1 MTNIHD
7 TWRMYIPKPYMAPEP
22 VSIVHEYPFGQLV
35 TTHDD
40 LPFATSA
47 PMYLQEAPSGEM
59 QLIGHMAR
67 HNPHAATLTSGQ
79 KALAI
84 FHGPDTYVSASWYR
98 DQRTVPTWNYI
109 AAQVRGVLE
118 PVDDDE
124 EQLDIM
130 RITIARSEAVNRGTA
145 WALEDAPDGKV
156 ESLLPHIRSFRISV
170 TRIDAVTKLSQ
181 TQSIADQDR
190 VISALEERGA
200 IQDREVAR
208 NMRAFRARHV
218 SPSEK

>member
-7 TWRMYIPKPYMAPEP
+7 TWKMYIPKPYMAPEP
-22 VSIVHEYPFGQLV
+22 VSIVHAYPFGQLV
-35 TTHDD
+35 TTRDD

-47 PMYLQEAPSGEM
+47 PMYLQETPSGEM

-67 HNPHAATLTSGQ
+67 HNPHAATLHSGQ

-98 DQRTVPTWNYI
+98 DQRTVRTWNYI

-124 EQLDIM
+124 DQLDIM
-130 RITIARSEAVNRGTA
+130 RVTIAQSEAIGDGNA
-145 WALEDAPDGKV
+145 WKLEDAPEGKV
-156 ESLLPHIRSFRISV
+156 ETLLPHIRSFRISV

-181 TQSIADQDR
+181 TQSVADQDR
-190 VISALEERGA
+190 VISALEKRGS
-200 IQDREVAR
+200 IQDREIAR
-208 NMRAFRARHV
+208 NMRAYRTDHQAQVR
-218 SPSEK
+218 K